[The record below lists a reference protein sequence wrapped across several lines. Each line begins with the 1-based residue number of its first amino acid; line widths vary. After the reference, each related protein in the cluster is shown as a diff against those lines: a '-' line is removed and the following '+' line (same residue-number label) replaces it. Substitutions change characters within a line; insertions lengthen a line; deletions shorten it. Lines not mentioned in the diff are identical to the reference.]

1 MGGQE
6 KRVSLTWLGNVRGD
20 SFRSTTGS
28 TQSTLNGD
36 IAGDTP
42 GHQRLTNRKTWNTYS
57 MGRCGSYL
65 PQVQERQ
72 HSAVYVPPYARCRV
86 MDHPDRQTEKGL

>member
-6 KRVSLTWLGNVRGD
+6 KRVSQTWLGNVRGD

-42 GHQRLTNRKTWNTYS
+42 GQQRLTNRKTWNTHS
-57 MGRCGSYL
+57 LGRYGSYL
-65 PQVQERQ
+65 PQVQKGLP
-72 HSAVYVPPYARCRV
+72 SAIYIPPYACCHV
-86 MDHPDRQTEKGL
+86 MDHPDR